1 MGNAFLLKLN
11 YNSQQQE
18 YFGNFGHS
26 LIFGNILKINQSSIR
41 KKQTMK
47 EHIPMF
53 RGREFQAGPRI
64 PWPRSNP
71 QPGQRMLKY
80 KFMYVITHFLFIFTI
95 KNC

>member
-1 MGNAFLLKLN
+1 MGNAFMLKLN
-11 YNSQQQE
+11 YNTQQEE

-71 QPGQRMLKY
+71 QPGQRMLKSPLPSALS
-80 KFMYVITHFLFIFTI
+80 MFLM
-95 KNC
+95 